1 MRFKDA
7 LDLTRAAALAG
18 AFFLLGGLIP
28 IFGMPLML
36 CAPVPILIHTLGQ
49 SHPYRHL
56 GAVTVLTLILIGLIA
71 GPVQG
76 LGFALSLGLATF
88 LMLVTLKRQWSFE
101 SIIFIV
107 TAAMLAALTSALL
120 VWAGSPAALARQIHH
135 SVAAAMSQSAAM
147 YEKLGMNQTES
158 RELSDRVLE
167 VTAQLLPALAA
178 MLGALAVLVNLGLV
192 ARWLG
197 KEKIGYQLF
206 SGLVTWRTPEW
217 LIWLL
222 LASGFAMFL
231 PVEVARLA
239 AINGFVLVA
248 AIYFC
253 QGLAIMA
260 YYLQILAMPRVVRG
274 TIYVIALLQP
284 VLAALVCLAGVFDMW
299 IDFRRLKPP
308 SQEAGLDDFF

>member
-1 MRFKDA
+1 VRFKDA
-7 LDLTRAAALAG
+7 LDLTRAATLAA
-18 AFFLLGGLIP
+18 AFFLLGGVIP
-28 IFGMPLML
+28 VLGAPVML
-36 CAPVPILIHTLGQ
+36 CAPVPILIHALRQ
-49 SHPYRHL
+49 SRPYRRL
-56 GAVTVLTLILIGLIA
+56 AVVLALTLILIGLIA

-76 LGFALSLGLATF
+76 LGFALSLGLATA
-88 LMLVTLKRQWSFE
+88 LIAIMIKRNWSFE
-101 SIIFIV
+101 LIV
-107 TAAMLAALTSALL
+107 FTTTAAMLAAVTAALL
-120 VWAGSPAALARQIHH
+120 VWAGSPAALARQLHH
-135 SVAAAMSQSAAM
+135 SVAAAMSQSATM
-147 YEKLGMNQTES
+147 YEKLGMSQTES
-158 RELSDRVLE
+158 RQISDRMLA
-167 VTAQLLPALAA
+167 VTAQLLPAVAA
-178 MLGALAVLVNLGLV
+178 MLGALTVLVNLGLV

-222 LASGFAMFL
+222 LATGFGMFL
-231 PVEVARLA
+231 PLEAARLA

-253 QGLAIMA
+253 QGVAIMA
-260 YYLQILAMPRVVRG
+260 YYLQMLAMPRIVRG

-308 SQEAGLDDFF
+308 SHEAGLDDFF